1 MNGAL
6 ARAVGLTAA
15 VALGCSGGAGSAGTG
30 VGAGPDVPKTA
41 ADLVWTEAAPCPL
54 ARFEANGVVVG
65 DELWVMGGFVSS
77 ALEVTR
83 RVDIYQPATDT
94 WRAGP
99 DLPGA
104 ETHIAA
110 VAVDASAGDIVVAGG
125 LTGNFVPSTRA
136 PPTADVWR
144 WSAAGG
150 QWSAGPALPAAGAA
164 FSWALLGTQL
174 HLAGGLG
181 ADGNT
186 DTDAHIVWDLAGA
199 AAWTSAAP
207 LPLARNH
214 GGGAAA
220 GGLFYAIAGRHD
232 WNEIAGDVANV
243 DAFDP
248 AAGTWT
254 ARAAI
259 PGARSEIGASTSV
272 LADGRILVV
281 GGSLPGIKPSA
292 DVLAYDPATDVW
304 WALPS
309 LPAPRKGAVARQIG
323 QRLVVTTGSPTSV
336 DPTDTT
342 FVGCCL

>member
-1 MNGAL
+1 MRRAL
-6 ARAVGLTAA
+6 SLALGLTAA
-15 VALGCSGGAGSAGTG
+15 VGIGCSSGARNAGAG
-30 VGAGPDVPKTA
+30 VGAGPDVPRTA
-41 ADLVWTEAAPCPL
+41 ADLAWTEAAPCPL

-65 DELWVMGGFVSS
+65 DELWVLGGFVSA

-110 VAVDASAGDIVVAGG
+110 VTVGAGDIVVAGG
-125 LTGNFVPSTRA
+125 LTGNFVPNTRA
-136 PPTADVWR
+136 PPTAEVWR

-164 FSWALLGTQL
+164 FSWALLGTEL
-174 HLAGGLG
+174 HLAGSLG

-186 DTDAHIVWDLAGA
+186 DTGAHLVWDLAGA
-199 AAWTSAAP
+199 AAWASAAP

-220 GGLFYAIAGRHD
+220 AGLFYAIAGRHD
-232 WNEIAGDVANV
+232 WNEISGDVADV
-243 DAFDP
+243 DAFD
-248 AAGTWT
+248 AASGAWA
-254 ARAAI
+254 ARAPI

-281 GGSLPGIKPSA
+281 GGSLPGITPSA

-304 WALPS
+304 WAFPP

-342 FVGCCL
+342 FIGCCL